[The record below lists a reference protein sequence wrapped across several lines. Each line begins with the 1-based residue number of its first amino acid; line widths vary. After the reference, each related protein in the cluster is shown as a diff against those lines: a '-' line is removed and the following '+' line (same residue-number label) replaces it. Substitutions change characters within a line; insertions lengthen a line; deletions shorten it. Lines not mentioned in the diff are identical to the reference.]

1 MARILLV
8 DDNQD
13 SRFAVIETLRKLTEH
28 SIEEVDSGPA
38 MLDRVRRSDYDLVL
52 LDVQMPGMDGF
63 EVCRRLRADDRTRRL
78 PVLFLTATHYQVE
91 SRLKGLE
98 VGADDFIVQPISNQ
112 ELVARIKSVLRV
124 KALADEIRQ
133 HNTELESKVR
143 QRTVDVQKLANQLRA
158 ERDLLRETFDV
169 FQEGLSLVGPSGA
182 LEVVNAVG
190 RRLYETPA
198 RAELDA
204 LAREAVERAT
214 TCERSLVEAA
224 RTYAARAYPLAGG
237 RAVVLVRDVT
247 EERDREVRRL
257 QAEKLA
263 SIGMLAAGV
272 AHEINNPAAFVLAN
286 IESLRGQLRLIEE
299 KVKEL
304 PGAAE
309 DMGEVSSAMFEAN
322 AMLQE
327 SKEGMVRIHHIVRD
341 LRSFSHVDDDST
353 APINV
358 NAAVESALTML
369 RNELKYRARVER
381 DFRATSSVRANPARL
396 GQVFLNLIMNAAQ
409 ALEEGGVKRNLV
421 TVSSFD
427 EGPSVVVQVQDNG
440 PGIPRDVLP
449 RIFDSFFT
457 TKPRGVGTG
466 LGLPISQGIVR
477 SLGGEISVDSRP
489 NAGATFRVRLPAI
502 AAPVV
507 AVPAEPSAPILGYPR
522 RRILAID
529 DEALLLK
536 AYRRMLGDVHDVET
550 AVGAQEA
557 LRVLAADR
565 GVDVLLCDL
574 QMPDVS
580 GAELYATVTL
590 RYPELASR
598 FIFVTGG
605 AFSSDAKR
613 FLEESTCSLI
623 NKPFRVEELLAMIER
638 TVEGASPWAG
648 EAARETTGP
657 AGGAVAAVDA
667 GAEPSAPS
675 SSAADAGAS
684 PDGDPVGGLP
694 SAVA

>member
-13 SRFAVIETLRKLTEH
+13 SRFAVVETLRKLTDH
-28 SIEEVDSGPA
+28 AIEEVDSGPA
-38 MLDRVRRSDYDLVL
+38 TLERVRRTDYDLVL

-143 QRTVDVQKLANQLRA
+143 QRTVDVDKLANQLRA
-158 ERDLLRETFDV
+158 ERDVLRETFDV
-169 FQEGLSLVGPSGA
+169 FEEGLSLVSPSGA
-182 LEVVNAVG
+182 LEIVNAAG
-190 RRLYETPA
+190 RRLYDSPV
-198 RAELDA
+198 RAELES
-204 LAREAVERAT
+204 LAREANDKAAPCEASVMHASRAY
-214 TCERSLVEAA
+214 V
-224 RTYAARAYPLAGG
+224 ARAYPVSGG
-237 RAVVLVRDVT
+237 RAVLFVRDIT
-247 EERDREVRRL
+247 QDRDREVRRL

-286 IESLRGQLRLIEE
+286 IEALVGQMRLIEE
-299 KVKEL
+299 KVREL
-304 PGAAE
+304 PGAMTGSTAG
-309 DMGEVSSAMFEAN
+309 DVSAVLFEAT

-327 SKEGMVRIHHIVRD
+327 SKEGMVRIHRIVRD
-341 LRSFSHVDDDST
+341 LGSFSHTDDDSI
-353 APINV
+353 AAINV

-381 DFRATSSVRANPARL
+381 DLRATSAVRASSARL

-409 ALEEGGVKRNLV
+409 ALDEAGIKRNVV
-421 TVSSFD
+421 TVRSFED
-427 EGPSVVVQVQDNG
+427 GDDVVVQVQDNG
-440 PGIPRDVLP
+440 PGIPPEVMP
-449 RIFDSFFT
+449 HIFESFFT

-477 SLGGEISVDSRP
+477 SMGGEITVESRP
-489 NAGATFRVRLPAI
+489 GVGSVFRVRLPAV
-502 AAPVV
+502 AAPIASVS
-507 AVPAEPSAPILGYPR
+507 AETTLPAHGFSR

-536 AYRRMLGDVHDVET
+536 AYRRMLGDMHDVQT
-550 AVGAQEA
+550 A
-557 LRVLAADR
+557 RR
-565 GVDVLLCDL
+565 
-574 QMPDVS
+574 
-580 GAELYATVTL
+580 
-590 RYPELASR
+590 R
-598 FIFVTGG
+598 
-605 AFSSDAKR
+605 
-613 FLEESTCSLI
+613 
-623 NKPFRVEELLAMIER
+623 
-638 TVEGASPWAG
+638 
-648 EAARETTGP
+648 
-657 AGGAVAAVDA
+657 AGGVARA
-667 GAEPSAPS
+667 GQ
-675 SSAADAGAS
+675 
-684 PDGDPVGGLP
+684 
-694 SAVA
+694 

>member
-8 DDNQD
+8 DDNPD
-13 SRFAVIETLRKLTEH
+13 SRFAVVETLRKLTDH
-28 SIEEVDSGPA
+28 AIDEVDSGLA
-38 MLDRVRRSDYDLVL
+38 TLDRVRRSDYDLVL

-63 EVCRRLRADDRTRRL
+63 EVCRRLRADHRTRRL

-143 QRTVDVQKLANQLRA
+143 QRTVDVEKLANQLRT
-158 ERDLLRETFDV
+158 ERDVLRETFDV
-169 FQEGLSLVGPSGA
+169 FEEGLSLVGPTGA
-182 LEVVNAVG
+182 LEVVNATG
-190 RRLYETPA
+190 RRLYDSPV
-198 RAELDA
+198 RGELDA
-204 LAREAVERAT
+204 LARDVIDRAVACDRQLLNAGRA
-214 TCERSLVEAA
+214 
-224 RTYAARAYPLAGG
+224 YIARAYPVSDR
-237 RAVVLVRDVT
+237 RAVVFVRDIT
-247 EERDREVRRL
+247 EDREREVRRL

-286 IESLRGQLRLIEE
+286 IEALCGQMRLIEE
-299 KVKEL
+299 RIKDL
-304 PGAAE
+304 PGGAAQSL
-309 DMGEVSSAMFEAN
+309 GVAGVLFEAT

-327 SKEGMVRIHHIVRD
+327 SKEGMVRIHRIVRD
-341 LRSFSHVDDDST
+341 LGAFSHADDDST

-381 DFRATSSVRANPARL
+381 DLRATSAVRANSARL

-409 ALEEGGVKRNLV
+409 ALDESGIKRNVV
-421 TVSSFD
+421 TVSSFED
-427 EGPSVVVQVQDNG
+427 GNDVVVQVQDNG
-440 PGIPRDVLP
+440 PGIPADVMP

-477 SLGGEISVDSRP
+477 SMGGEITVDSRS
-489 NAGATFRVRLPAI
+489 NAGSIFRVRLPAV
-502 AAPVV
+502 AAPVAALPV
-507 AVPAEPSAPILGYPR
+507 ETSQPSQGYSR
-522 RRILAID
+522 RRILAVD

-536 AYRRMLGDVHDVET
+536 AYRRMLGDFHDVVT

-557 LRVLAADR
+557 LRVLAKERQFDAI
-565 GVDVLLCDL
+565 LCDL
-574 QMPDVS
+574 QMPDIS
-580 GAELYATVTL
+580 GADLYEAVRV
-590 RYPELASR
+590 RYPALAER

-613 FLEESTCSLI
+613 FLEESACSVI
-623 NKPFRVEELLAMIER
+623 NKPFRVEEILSMIER
-638 TVEGASPWAG
+638 KIEASSEILGTPV
-648 EAARETTGP
+648 
-657 AGGAVAAVDA
+657 AVA
-667 GAEPSAPS
+667 
-675 SSAADAGAS
+675 
-684 PDGDPVGGLP
+684 
-694 SAVA
+694 